1 MKGAWTPPSPHLAST
16 CQEGEFCCLRCVQG
30 CRGCCGLAP
39 LQPQTTDQ
47 QVASALW
54 TTHLCAETGHT
65 PGPTRLDPVSRP
77 LSCLG
82 RRDGRMAQFTE
93 LPQSSGF
100 LCAGSVPH
108 RPAQR
113 HTRLSPHSAPTASSY
128 KRTWLHAPELGFM
141 VRSEVR
147 HATPLGSRLLGT
159 HPRSHWRPG
168 PLQCWLPLPLPQ
180 PLQGDPLA
188 CVSLPGCCSGH
199 RSAGR
204 GCPSAAPG
212 LVCHQRRQTPGSPR
226 GVLARKWALPCGKVT
241 VLLTWEQLA
250 ALGPRTP
257 GSHCHMWL
265 VTTRPQV

>member
-128 KRTWLHAPELGFM
+128 KRTWLHASWCAAKSGTPHHWAPACLALTPAHTGGLDRFSAGCPF
-141 VRSEVR
+141 RSRSPCKVTLW
-147 HATPLGSRLLGT
+147 HACPCPAAAAGT
-159 HPRSHWRPG
+159 G
-168 PLQCWLPLPLPQ
+168 VQVAAVLPLLPGLCATNGGR
-180 PLQGDPLA
+180 PQGHP
-188 CVSLPGCCSGH
+188 VGSLPGSGLC
-199 RSAGR
+199 RVGR
-204 GCPSAAPG
+204 
-212 LVCHQRRQTPGSPR
+212 
-226 GVLARKWALPCGKVT
+226 LPFYS
-241 VLLTWEQLA
+241 
-250 ALGPRTP
+250 LGN
-257 GSHCHMWL
+257 SWL
-265 VTTRPQV
+265 R